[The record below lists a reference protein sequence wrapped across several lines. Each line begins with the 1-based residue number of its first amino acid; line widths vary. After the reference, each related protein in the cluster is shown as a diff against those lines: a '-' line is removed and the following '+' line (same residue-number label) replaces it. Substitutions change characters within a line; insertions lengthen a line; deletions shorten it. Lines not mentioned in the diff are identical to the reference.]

1 MDDSKRKAAAAPP
14 SKQPLDTVV
23 KLALMVFFG
32 SFGLIW
38 GGMYLSRPDRSI
50 PPYSVGS
57 QVDHF
62 VATHVPGGTTD
73 QQLETLLR
81 RFQRVAHRTRDF
93 ASMKIQP
100 TTPNDPTGRY
110 NRIVVY
116 VFDDYGWTEPN
127 VLAKYVAG
135 DPAMAKDFEQA
146 MRGYYRLQDGDE
158 EGGVG
163 PMPRNGAPSDRVR
176 LLFQGRITDPLP
188 VESEPE
194 PDTSI
199 SPL

>member
-1 MDDSKRKAAAAPP
+1 MDDSKRHASAVRP
-14 SKQPLDTVV
+14 KQPLDIVV
-23 KLALMVFFG
+23 KLALTVFFG

-57 QVDHF
+57 QVGHY

-81 RFQRVAHRTRDF
+81 RFQKVGHRTHDF

-100 TTPNDPTGRY
+100 TTPNDPAGRY
-110 NRIVVY
+110 SQIVVY

-127 VLAKYVAG
+127 VLARYVAG
-135 DPAMAKDFEQA
+135 DAAIGKEFEQA

-163 PMPRNGAPSDRVR
+163 PVPKNGEPSDRVR
-176 LLFQGRITDPLP
+176 VLFKGRITDPLP
-188 VESEPE
+188 ASKEPE